1 MKVTRAIHRLVLDTE
16 YDELNKKEVAEELIK
31 RLFKYGLIQ
40 VRKEYDQKYG
50 ETKYIAECPSIP
62 EVEVMNIPINTE
74 NKENHT
80 NAVPLIYEIN
90 HEDIENYINALPN
103 IKDVLIG
110 TRPYIHTV
118 ADFKNVPT
126 EDFLKTEYKIPTPII
141 DWPKCGVYMLEDP
154 ECSDVDMEKL
164 LTEEE
169 GEPANEN
176 DN

>member
-1 MKVTRAIHRLVLDTE
+1 MKVTRVINRLVLDTE
-16 YDELNKKEVAEELIK
+16 YDKLMKQEVVGELIK
-31 RLFKYGLIQ
+31 QLFEHGLIQ
-40 VRKEYDQKYG
+40 VRKEQENG
-50 ETKYIAECPSIP
+50 ITKYVAESIP
-62 EVEVMNIPINTE
+62 ENKVMPYPLNNVDNHVVYENI
-74 NKENHT
+74 
-80 NAVPLIYEIN
+80 LN

-103 IKDVLIG
+103 INDVLLG
-110 TRPYIHTV
+110 ARPYIHTF

-126 EDFLKTEYKIPTPII
+126 EDFLNTEYKIPTPII